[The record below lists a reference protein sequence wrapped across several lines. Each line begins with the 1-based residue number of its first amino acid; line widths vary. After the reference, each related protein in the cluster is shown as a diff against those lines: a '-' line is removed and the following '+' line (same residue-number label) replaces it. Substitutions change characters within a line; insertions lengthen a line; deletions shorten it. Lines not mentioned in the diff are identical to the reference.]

1 MLAVTAEWKLE
12 LIELIALGWAEVSGK
27 TLSAPII
34 YCNYQAVILLNA
46 FVAFIENSISFDHIQ
61 YQQ

>member
-1 MLAVTAEWKLE
+1 MKTWNE
-12 LIELIALGWAEVSGK
+12 LIPLGRAEVSGK

-46 FVAFIENSISFDHIQ
+46 YVAFIENSISFDHVQ